1 MDKKNK
7 QIDQAIAYGY
17 SLDLGTVIE
26 KAFENYKKIALLGGL
41 AYLIIALAVMG
52 IAFTFAVTV
61 LGISDFT
68 ETMTN
73 FDPTS
78 FTIVGII
85 GYVLIMILISGLTSP
100 LNAGFLKMAH
110 LAENNQEFSIGTIF
124 DYYKTIHFKE
134 LFIAASFLSLINL
147 GLTFLFEFVDFPV
160 LGALFTYII
169 AFFTLLYSPLI
180 VFGNQKAIDSI
191 VKSFQLVI
199 KQPLIILLLI
209 IISFIGVFLGLIG
222 LCIGIFFTIPFWNS
236 MIYTIYTTAIPTE
249 ESNEIEE
256 IGAIEE

>member
-1 MDKKNK
+1 MDKKNTP
-7 QIDQAIAYGY
+7 IEQAITYGY

-26 KAFENYKKIALLGGL
+26 KAFENYKKIALLAGL
-41 AYLIIALAVMG
+41 AYLIIALSVMG
-52 IAFTFAVTV
+52 IAFTLAVTI
-61 LGISDFT
+61 LGITDFT

-73 FDPTS
+73 FDPTG
-78 FTIVGII
+78 FTVVGII

-110 LAENNQEFSIGTIF
+110 LAENNQEFSMGTVF

-134 LFIAASFLSLINL
+134 LFIAASLLSLINL
-147 GLTFLFEFVDFPV
+147 GISFLFEFLDYPI
-160 LGALFTYII
+160 LGGLFTYII

-180 VFGNQKAIDSI
+180 VFSNQTAIDSI

-199 KQPLIILLLI
+199 KQPFIILLLL

-236 MIYTIYTTAIPTE
+236 MIYTIYNSAIPTKT
-249 ESNEIEE
+249 SSEIED
-256 IGAIEE
+256 IGTIEE